1 MKFLKFQNFTLDAMS
16 DRNNFAEKFSREKG
30 LEFLK
35 FQSFALVATGNN
47 SWQKFSRSLKF
58 SEFQSSFVLVRRN
71 TIPQFGIKEENY
83 QSFTHKCES

>member
-35 FQSFALVATGNN
+35 FQSFALVSRRKITLGRNFREVSNFQNFKALSFSFDAIQYHN
-47 SWQKFSRSLKF
+47 S
-58 SEFQSSFVLVRRN
+58 E
-71 TIPQFGIKEENY
+71 
-83 QSFTHKCES
+83 